1 MNKIILFFAHFFLLC
16 NITYSQLIF
25 KQGIINGGVT
35 AAGFSAGT
43 GSGGGTFDI
52 YIEPGSTI
60 KKAYAFSYRVGFPPS
75 TTFILNGNTIVFDTN
90 NVLMNVSYTSPY
102 ASPHKLYYTDITSL
116 ISNINLS
123 NLIILPSHIGQP
135 INWGYWSFFIY
146 VIYENPILPTT
157 SYTILINDKNLTGN
171 EFYNA
176 NNLNPIN
183 KNFPVGFS
191 LYTDRTGGVTS
202 AVPTPNCYTYFNNNL
217 LGIIGGSDNVNSS
230 WNYAGVKGHFYYQ
243 NNQLFGLDDDT
254 PDVLMSGTDGLADVS
269 SYLSNNATSCNFQLT
284 HIEYPNQLVNATNVN
299 LAFFLTYTSPCAP
312 FDVSVT
318 NDTTICL
325 GEQLQLLASSA
336 NPNATYEWSVPAG
349 GSSGNPAPGLSCS
362 NCPNPVFS
370 GDSSMFYTVR
380 IWNNDSCSVVRP
392 VHITVKKPPVV
403 PQFTTLKAVC
413 GIASGSINV
422 QQPQETGVL
431 YLISE
436 NGDTLAKPLNKGQN
450 TTQGGLFG
458 GNYTVYFQDSLG
470 CRNDDSSFVIPTSN
484 NTVAGFTVSPQSGG
498 APLEVAINNT
508 SVHAQ
513 NYNWYVNGILQND
526 PFTGFVAD
534 TSGSYQ
540 IMLVAWQNDA
550 SCADTAYATV
560 NVYDS
565 LIVHVPNV
573 FTPNGDGVNDFFSIT
588 TNLEVNA
595 NLVILN
601 RWGEVVYRFEGN
613 LQTGENKLWNTPA
626 TDGVYFYKLT
636 MDNLQLDN
644 YSLKKEGFIT
654 VVR

>member
-1 MNKIILFFAHFFLLC
+1 ML
-16 NITYSQLIF
+16 Y
-25 KQGIINGGVT
+25 
-35 AAGFSAGT
+35 
-43 GSGGGTFDI
+43 
-52 YIEPGSTI
+52 
-60 KKAYAFSYRVGFPPS
+60 
-75 TTFILNGNTIVFDTN
+75 TFI
-90 NVLMNVSYTSPY
+90 
-102 ASPHKLYYTDITSL
+102 
-116 ISNINLS
+116 
-123 NLIILPSHIGQP
+123 
-135 INWGYWSFFIY
+135 
-146 VIYENPILPTT
+146 
-157 SYTILINDKNLTGN
+157 
-171 EFYNA
+171 
-176 NNLNPIN
+176 NLNPIN
-183 KNFPVGFS
+183 TIQNVGLAINAS
-191 LYTDRTGGVTS
+191 SICDTIQDGSYVSVDNTS
-202 AVPTPNCYTYFNNNL
+202 VGL
-217 LGIIGGSDNVNSS
+217 IGGEEDNSLTSCSGVN
-230 WNYAGVKGHFYYQ
+230 GTFYYQ
-243 NNQLFGLDDDT
+243 NSTLFGLGN
-254 PDVLMSGTDGLADVS
+254 DVANTTMSGTDAIANIE
-269 SYLSNNATSCNFQLT
+269 SYLTSTTAFD
-284 HIEYPNQLVNATNVN
+284 
-299 LAFFLTYTSPCAP
+299 LAFDYQSTLGPRTNPIHQIFLTYTSPCAP

-318 NDTTICL
+318 NDTTICQ
-325 GEQLQLLASSA
+325 GEQLQLLASST
-336 NPNATYEWSVPAG
+336 NPNATYEWVAPTDST
-349 GSSGNPAPGLSCS
+349 SGNPAPGLSCTS
-362 NCPNPVFS
+362 CPNPVFS

-392 VHITVKKPPVV
+392 VHITVKKPPVL
-403 PQFTTLKAVC
+403 PQLTTLKAVC

-422 QQPQETGVL
+422 QQPQESGVL